1 MMRRTLN
8 KNLLS
13 EKGQTA
19 VEYLLLI
26 VVAVSFG
33 LLFAKKM
40 DEYLIKNPNGLI
52 AKPINGFKNKL
63 NQDPTGRYRYYPI
76 GPVAQ

>member
-1 MMRRTLN
+1 MLRRIIKN
-8 KNLLS
+8 KR
-13 EKGQTA
+13 GQTS

-52 AKPINGFKNKL
+52 AKPL
-63 NQDPTGRYRYYPI
+63 NQFKAKINADTQGRYRYYSI
-76 GPVAQ
+76 GPVAP